1 MLQYNHRKGMVIM
14 QVTYGR
20 GYAYSI
26 EYHIVWCVK
35 YRRKIINECIEQ
47 SLIHILNNIADDNGF
62 QILEANT
69 DQDHVHLLVSCSPQ
83 HYIPNIIKAL
93 KGVSARLL
101 MKEYG
106 DNLRNQL
113 WGGHLWNP
121 SYFIATVSENT
132 ESQIREYIQNQKV
145 K

>member
-1 MLQYNHRKGMVIM
+1 MVIM

-132 ESQIREYIQNQKV
+132 EIQIREYIQKQKV